1 MNRRR
6 SYRRGYP
13 VAILAGLDEDRAVV
27 WRVFSN
33 VVKPDKTV
41 WLGTDRNDAKA
52 VYNFHESIV
61 NTLRPV
67 LKEGVRSIMLAAP
80 PKTSYAQ
87 EFVKH
92 VRQHHVWLTQGPNM
106 AVFSQTV
113 GTANTLS
120 EVARLARTP
129 EFRRLISDTASEESD
144 NLVETLEKHLQTS
157 NTSSAVLY
165 SLREIED
172 LVLGQWKKGKPKPE
186 YLLLTNKYLS
196 NSSEKNRINR
206 LVQVAKNKYVK
217 TRIVDAETAAGI
229 RITQLGGLVCFTDS
243 D

>member
-1 MNRRR
+1 
-6 SYRRGYP
+6 
-13 VAILAGLDEDRAVV
+13 
-27 WRVFSN
+27 
-33 VVKPDKTV
+33 V

-67 LKEGVRSIMLAAP
+67 LKEGVRSIMLVAP
-80 PKTSYAQ
+80 PKTSYTQ

-92 VRQHHVWLTQGPNM
+92 IHQHHVWLTQGPSM

-113 GTANTLS
+113 GTASTLS
-120 EVARLARTP
+120 EVAILARTP

-144 NLVETLEKHLQTS
+144 NLVEMLEKHLQAT

-165 SLREIED
+165 SLAEIED
-172 LVLGQWKKGKPKPE
+172 SILGEWKKSKPKPE

-196 NSSEKNRINR
+196 NSREKNRINR
-206 LVQVAKNKYVK
+206 LVQVAKNKNVK
-217 TRIVDAETAAGI
+217 TRIVDAETAAGT
-229 RITQLGGLVCFTDS
+229 RITQLGGLVCFTHS
-243 D
+243 N